1 MVFGFDAPAARQAM
15 TARSINKTD
24 WEAFCDGVSLA
35 LEGSNAEI
43 EVESLDL
50 GSQIEREWTPLIGIS
65 YDPEDD
71 IIDVAL
77 EEVDHIITQPRELVA
92 DLDDMEV
99 NALQITDGDGRR
111 HLVRLRDPLLLPAM
125 H

>member
-1 MVFGFDAPAARQAM
+1 M
-15 TARSINKTD
+15 TARSINKAD
-24 WEAFCDGVSLA
+24 WEAFCDGVSFALA
-35 LEGSNAEI
+35 GSNAEI
-43 EVESLDL
+43 EVASLEL
-50 GSQIEREWTPLIGIS
+50 GSQVEREWTPLVGIS

-77 EEVDHIITQPRELVA
+77 EEVDHIITQPRELIV

-111 HLVRLRDPLLLPAM
+111 HLVRLRDPLLLSAP